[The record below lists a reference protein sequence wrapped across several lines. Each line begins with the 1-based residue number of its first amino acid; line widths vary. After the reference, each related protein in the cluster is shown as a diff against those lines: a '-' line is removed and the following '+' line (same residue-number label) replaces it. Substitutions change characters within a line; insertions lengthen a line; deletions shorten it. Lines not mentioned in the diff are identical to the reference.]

1 MTTTTKVKK
10 IKCDFSD
17 PGLYNPAFIPLFE
30 NKSRFLHLWG
40 SAGSGKSV
48 FEAQKEI
55 VLSFDWQRRE
65 RKTLCVRKVKDT
77 MKESVYAELK
87 GVISDWKLDDYFT
100 ILKSPLHLTNKLTG
114 IEFIFFGLDDVGKL
128 KSIRGVDRCWIEEA
142 TDLERN
148 DLDQLDI
155 RLRGYLDI
163 QYTLTYNPIDEFH
176 WLNTEIHEEKP
187 KDHSFFH
194 TTYEH
199 NIKLLAK
206 DPGYADRLE
215 SKKESNPNYWRVY
228 AKGLW
233 GRVVEGLIYE
243 VFETGVPFPKDEN
256 DNDDIHFYGLDFG
269 FSNPTALV
277 AQHIED
283 ALPKKKLI
291 NKEILYKPGLDG
303 VGLVKEF
310 DEMKV
315 RKDIRIIADNAR
327 PEMIKSLTDAGY
339 KVIGCEKFA
348 GSVVSGINRVRG
360 YQIQIAA
367 GSKNLV
373 KEIQNYQKKEV
384 NGRWFEEPAAN
395 QVDHGLDAMRYGEQA
410 NVPPFQI
417 TDRERNIFA
426 ATNL

>member
-1 MTTTTKVKK
+1 MTATVKVEK
-10 IKCDFSD
+10 IKCDFSNPD
-17 PGLYNPAFIPLFE
+17 LYNPAYIPLFE

-48 FEAQKEI
+48 FAAQKEI
-55 VLSFDWQRRE
+55 VLSFDWSRRK
-65 RKTLCVRKVKDT
+65 RKTLIIRKVKDT
-77 MKESVYAELK
+77 IKESVYAELK
-87 GVISDWKLDDYFT
+87 GVISEWGLDDSFEV
-100 ILKSPLHLTNKLTG
+100 LKSPLLIRNKLTDV
-114 IEFIFFGLDDVGKL
+114 EFIFFGLDDVAKL
-128 KSIRGVDRCWIEEA
+128 KSIRGIDRCLIEEA
-142 TDLERN
+142 TDLEKN
-148 DLDQLDI
+148 DFDQLDI
-155 RLRGYLDI
+155 RLRGFEDI
-163 QYTLTYNPIDEFH
+163 QYTLCYNPIDEFH
-176 WLNTEIHEEKP
+176 WLNTEIHDEQPAE
-187 KDHSFFH
+187 HFFFH
-194 TTYEH
+194 TTYKD
-199 NIKLLAK
+199 NLKLLAK

-215 SKKESNPNYWRVY
+215 SKKESNPNYYRVY

-243 VFETGVPFPKDEN
+243 VFQTGVVFPKDEFG
-256 DNDDIHFYGLDFG
+256 NDDIHFYGLDFG

-283 ALPKKKLI
+283 ALPKNKLI

-310 DEMKV
+310 DELKI
-315 RKDIRIIADNAR
+315 RKDIRIIADSAR

-348 GSVVSGINRVRG
+348 GSVLSGINRVRN

-367 GSKNLV
+367 GSKNGI

-395 QVDHGLDAMRYGEQA
+395 QVCHFLDAMRYGEQA
-410 NVPPFQI
+410 NVPPFEI